1 MTDPDVVYC
10 WSTDEEGYSGKLDSR
25 EEAAIEG
32 IIETNTMG
40 EELKVGDTIYTAVA
54 QPADLKRYVEHAFNM
69 ENVFENITEAAYEE
83 GGEWVDDW
91 PEMPKKAEP
100 DLTTPIV
107 ELIVN
112 WLKVYRKP
120 TWYMACDVEA
130 TKITAEMLEQA
141 K

>member
-10 WSTDEEGYSGKLDSR
+10 WSTDEESYSGQLDCR

-32 IIETNTMG
+32 IIESGN
-40 EELKVGDTIYTAVA
+40 EFEVGDTIYTAVA
-54 QPADLKRYVEHAFNM
+54 QPADLKRYVEHAINLD
-69 ENVFENITEAAYEE
+69 NIFENIGEAAYEE

-91 PEMPKKAEP
+91 PEKTKKDEP
-100 DLTTPIV
+100 GLEVPIV